1 MLLARL
7 PYLLYC
13 VLSRLILPTATPI
26 GGLARPRPRPRTAT
40 HKPIR
45 RPTLSPPSSAPTHT
59 TATPAS
65 SPLPVAPKPREFAP
79 RTRPSCLSAAPPFT
93 PHQFPPPPRPAT
105 PLFSPSPLRE
115 RAGVRVAATP
125 GNHVQTA
132 ATHPTPPAAP
142 HPLQGERQPPASPPR
157 PSPSHRSLLSALS
170 SPSAESPA
178 PARRP
183 NHPSPTTLRTHQ
195 KTTPN
200 HLKSFLEKT
209 LTRTKAP
216 HSPAASPP
224 ATAAKLL
231 PSRRPLFLPRP
242 LRDDPRRANLGPRGD
257 GGLGWD
263 VTGGLT

>member
-1 MLLARL
+1 MLLVRL

-26 GGLARPRPRPRTAT
+26 GGLARPRPRLPTPT

-45 RPTLSPPSSAPTHT
+45 RPTLSSPHSAPTHT

-65 SPLPVAPKPREFAP
+65 NPLPVAPKPREFAP
-79 RTRPSCLSAAPPFT
+79 RTRPGCLSAAPPFT

-142 HPLQGERQPPASPPR
+142 HPLQGERQPPASPPH
-157 PSPSHRSLLSALS
+157 PFPSHRSLLSAL
-170 SPSAESPA
+170 PSAFRAVPA
-178 PARRP
+178 PRPPPKPLLRNRPPNPPKTHPKSPQEFFRKNSYAHEGAPLPCRQPPGNRRQTP
-183 NHPSPTTLRTHQ
+183 TIPAAPFPPSPFT
-195 KTTPN
+195 
-200 HLKSFLEKT
+200 
-209 LTRTKAP
+209 
-216 HSPAASPP
+216 
-224 ATAAKLL
+224 
-231 PSRRPLFLPRP
+231 
-242 LRDDPRRANLGPRGD
+242 
-257 GGLGWD
+257 
-263 VTGGLT
+263 